1 MFAVGSTQRSK
12 SAEHPVENLE
22 EHDSVEEL
30 LNEQQGD
37 EFCSE
42 EPAHKKPKK
51 SEVKYTPKRCIRKL
65 SGAHNLLIILEHAL
79 RTAPSSGK
87 NKSSFL
93 FPVDTAT
100 ELLSLLEA
108 ADFAV
113 EFLQANPA
121 PSTAVPAAAPVPAP
135 AAAPSEDPALKERID
150 KLNTEVQKLYTDKA
164 TIKKEAH
171 FKIKEQEALIFQLQ
185 EKVSIADKV
194 IVELSKGSLFDHF
207 GIEIEKIYGHSVVQV
222 ETPSHSEYSVN
233 ITKRLLDSSDKV
245 FEAGYLAAQLD
256 TARKFVLTPKQ
267 ELSFEKSPPP
277 PPGLSASS
285 AATVLPL
292 KLPPRASSYS
302 QEKKKL
308 QEELLG
314 LPTTG
319 AFNALQREH
328 SALQRENIA
337 LKSGFSEIEAV
348 LRKVLPKPAVP
359 KPASKPAAA
368 PAKPGGYEPENREPC
383 ARSVPKP

>member
-1 MFAVGSTQRSK
+1 M
-12 SAEHPVENLE
+12 ENLE

-185 EKVSIADKV
+185 EKVSIADK
-194 IVELSKGSLFDHF
+194 
-207 GIEIEKIYGHSVVQV
+207 
-222 ETPSHSEYSVN
+222 
-233 ITKRLLDSSDKV
+233 
-245 FEAGYLAAQLD
+245 
-256 TARKFVLTPKQ
+256 
-267 ELSFEKSPPP
+267 
-277 PPGLSASS
+277 
-285 AATVLPL
+285 
-292 KLPPRASSYS
+292 
-302 QEKKKL
+302 EKKKL

-368 PAKPGGYEPENREPC
+368 SAKPGGYEPENREPC